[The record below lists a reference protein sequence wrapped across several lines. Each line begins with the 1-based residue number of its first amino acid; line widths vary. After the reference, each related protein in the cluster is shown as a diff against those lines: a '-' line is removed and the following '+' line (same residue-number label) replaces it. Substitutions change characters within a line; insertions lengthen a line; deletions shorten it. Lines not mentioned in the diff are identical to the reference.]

1 MSSKKAKRASAAGS
15 SSGSFPTRKV
25 LFARDPDGPR
35 RLAEYFA
42 SLVAEHMRSGADR
55 EQLSI
60 GVEQFSLDSTHLEAL
75 ENAGAIERDDNTFL
89 AERGEVFRVPQA
101 ERDRCARMDEA
112 VRSLEERL
120 EAVWP
125 TSADAEGAQSARRT
139 SLRLRVSK
147 AHSLAAALARSPE
160 RTLGPAHH
168 RLVPTARRRCHTRAH
183 RVWGAASLRQI
194 RPARRLTRT
203 RPRLPPMRQR
213 CPSSCMT
220 CPRGPRA

>member
-147 AHSLAAALARSPE
+147 ARQPRLHPCGAGCHAPHLLLPVGCRRSKARSP
-160 RTLGPAHH
+160 RKAQG
-168 RLVPTARRRCHTRAH
+168 TAGSRRR
-183 RVWGAASLRQI
+183 
-194 RPARRLTRT
+194 
-203 RPRLPPMRQR
+203 
-213 CPSSCMT
+213 
-220 CPRGPRA
+220 